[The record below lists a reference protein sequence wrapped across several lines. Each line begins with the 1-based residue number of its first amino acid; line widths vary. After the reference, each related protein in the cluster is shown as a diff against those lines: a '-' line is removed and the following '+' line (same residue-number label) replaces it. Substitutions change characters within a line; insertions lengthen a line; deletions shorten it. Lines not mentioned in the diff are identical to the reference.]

1 MKKIISILMPILAIF
16 FLVGGTYYYLTS
28 GNKNFKEEHSKY
40 ISLIN
45 DSHDFNSGLKGL
57 ETLTTEKAKETLR
70 NIDNDIDIATELVK
84 VDKALNNANLET
96 AHNHLKQ
103 AKKLDT
109 NHIFSIGISYL
120 EDQLD
125 YYDDALIEILKL
137 DSTSPNYADQVK
149 TILAKYDFKYNA
161 LKEKLLNSETSE
173 LEQDHKTNVTKKEET
188 KKELGDKEDSK
199 KEKTSENKGNSTGKH
214 TATDSKKTS
223 SIPNTKNHPQI
234 IGQQVPETYNTIRY
248 TQEGATSRSII
259 ENELKGDISNFT
271 NEEIDAAIAS
281 YNAKKDSKLPS
292 LVFYILLDS
301 KNKIKLS

>member
-1 MKKIISILMPILAIF
+1 MKKIISILMPVLAIF

-84 VDKALNNANLET
+84 VDEALNNANLET
-96 AHNHLKQ
+96 AHEHLKQ
-103 AKKLDT
+103 AKKLDIS
-109 NHIFSIGISYL
+109 HIFSKGISYL

-125 YYDDALIEILKL
+125 YYDNALIEILKL
-137 DSTSPNYADQVK
+137 DSTLPNYADQVK

-161 LKEKLLNSETSE
+161 LKEKLLNSEISE
-173 LEQDHKTNVTKKEET
+173 LEQEHKTNVIKKEET

-199 KEKTSENKGNSTGKH
+199 KEKSSENKGNSSGKH
-214 TATDSKKTS
+214 NATDSKKTS

-281 YNAKKDSKLPS
+281 YNAK
-292 LVFYILLDS
+292 
-301 KNKIKLS
+301 NQG

>member
-84 VDKALNNANLET
+84 VDEALNNANLET

-103 AKKLDT
+103 AKKVDT
-109 NHIFSIGISYL
+109 NHIFSKGISYL
-120 EDQLD
+120 ENQLD
-125 YYDDALIEILKL
+125 YYDDALVEILKL

-161 LKEKLLNSETSE
+161 LKEKLLNSEISE
-173 LEQDHKTNVTKKEET
+173 LEQDHKTNVIKKEET

-199 KEKTSENKGNSTGKH
+199 KEKTSENKGNSSGKH

-248 TQEGATSRSII
+248 TQEGTTSRSII

-281 YNAKKDSKLPS
+281 YNAK
-292 LVFYILLDS
+292 
-301 KNKIKLS
+301 NQG

>member
-84 VDKALNNANLET
+84 VDEALNNANLET
-96 AHNHLKQ
+96 AHDHLKQ

-109 NHIFSIGISYL
+109 SHIFSKGISYL

-125 YYDDALIEILKL
+125 NYDNALIEILEL

-199 KEKTSENKGNSTGKH
+199 KEKSSENKGNSSGKH

-281 YNAKKDSKLPS
+281 YNAK
-292 LVFYILLDS
+292 
-301 KNKIKLS
+301 NQG

>member
-70 NIDNDIDIATELVK
+70 NIDNHIDIATELVK

-109 NHIFSIGISYL
+109 NHIFSKGISYL
-120 EDQLD
+120 ENQLD

-188 KKELGDKEDSK
+188 KKELGNKEDSK
-199 KEKTSENKGNSTGKH
+199 KEQTSENKGNSTGKH
-214 TATDSKKTS
+214 AATDSKKTS

-281 YNAKKDSKLPS
+281 YNAK
-292 LVFYILLDS
+292 
-301 KNKIKLS
+301 NQG

>member
-1 MKKIISILMPILAIF
+1 MKKIISILIPILAIF
-16 FLVGGTYYYLTS
+16 FLVGGAYYYLNS

-70 NIDNDIDIATELVK
+70 NIDNEIDIATELVK
-84 VDKALNNANLET
+84 VDEALNNANLET
-96 AHNHLKQ
+96 AHDHLKQ
-103 AKKLDT
+103 AKKLDS
-109 NHIFSIGISYL
+109 NHIFSKGISYL

-125 YYDDALIEILKL
+125 NYDNALIEILKL

-199 KEKTSENKGNSTGKH
+199 KDKASENKGTGNDKH
-214 TATDSKKTS
+214 TATDSKKPS
-223 SIPNTKNHPQI
+223 SIPNTKIHPQI
-234 IGQQVPETYNTIRY
+234 FGQQAAESYNTIRY
-248 TQEGATSRSII
+248 TEEGSISRRII
-259 ENELKGDISNFT
+259 ENELKGDINNFT

-281 YNAKKDSKLPS
+281 YNAKK
-292 LVFYILLDS
+292 
-301 KNKIKLS
+301 NQG

>member
-70 NIDNDIDIATELVK
+70 NRDNDIDIATELVK
-84 VDKALNNANLET
+84 VDEALNNANLET

-103 AKKLDT
+103 AKKVDT
-109 NHIFSIGISYL
+109 NHIFSKGISYL
-120 EDQLD
+120 ENQLD
-125 YYDDALIEILKL
+125 YYDDALVEILKL

-199 KEKTSENKGNSTGKH
+199 KEKTSENKGNSNGKH

-248 TQEGATSRSII
+248 TEEGTTSRSII

-281 YNAKKDSKLPS
+281 YNAK
-292 LVFYILLDS
+292 
-301 KNKIKLS
+301 NQG

>member
-84 VDKALNNANLET
+84 VDEALNNANLET
-96 AHNHLKQ
+96 AHDHLKQ

-109 NHIFSIGISYL
+109 SHIFSKGISYL

-125 YYDDALIEILKL
+125 NYDNALIAILEL

-199 KEKTSENKGNSTGKH
+199 KEKSSENKGNGTGKH

-281 YNAKKDSKLPS
+281 YNAK
-292 LVFYILLDS
+292 
-301 KNKIKLS
+301 NQG

>member
-84 VDKALNNANLET
+84 VDEALNNANLET
-96 AHNHLKQ
+96 AHDHLKQ

-109 NHIFSIGISYL
+109 SHIFSKGISYL

-125 YYDDALIEILKL
+125 NYDNALIEILKL

-149 TILAKYDFKYNA
+149 TILAKYEFKYNA
-161 LKEKLLNSETSE
+161 LKEKLLNSETSA

-199 KEKTSENKGNSTGKH
+199 KEKSSENKGNSSGKH

-223 SIPNTKNHPQI
+223 SISNTKNHPQI

-281 YNAKKDSKLPS
+281 YNAK
-292 LVFYILLDS
+292 
-301 KNKIKLS
+301 NQG